1 MATPHLTK
9 SRYLAGLQCLRRL
22 WLQVHEPQDY
32 AQPEP
37 GSPID
42 VGLEIGRK
50 ARLLFP
56 GGMLVEEAP
65 WQHADAVA
73 RTAALM
79 QDPSVPAIFEA
90 AFGWQDLRVRVDL
103 LERHP
108 DGWGLLEVKSSGG
121 VKDHHL
127 DDIALQAHVLE
138 AAGVRLRAIEVLHVN
153 TAYVRGPDEI
163 DWRAF
168 FARVDVSDDV
178 AARVTEVPHH
188 LPAMR
193 DSLGRE
199 TLPHAEPG
207 KQCSNPYA
215 CQFWDR
221 CTADKPAD
229 WVRYMPRLT
238 AAQAD
243 RLDALGVTAISDI
256 PSDFPLAGKQAII
269 RDAIASGQPYVAPDL
284 ARLLHRFGPPA
295 CYLDFEAMMPPIPL
309 YEGTRPYQTLP
320 FQWSL
325 HVLAA
330 DGTLHHEAFL
340 AGTDGDPR
348 RPFAETLIAALDGSD
363 LPIIVYSAYEQ
374 TQLKAL
380 AAQFPDLA
388 EPITAII
395 NRLADLLP
403 VVRGAVYFP
412 DFGFSNSIKAV
423 APALCPGFGYDD
435 LADIADGV
443 AASAAFAQ
451 MASGAIADPADI
463 AQLRQALLS
472 YCERDT
478 LAMVQVHRAL
488 IALAQPDRPDA
499 A

>member
-32 AQPEP
+32 ETPAA
-37 GSPID
+37 GSPLD
-42 VGLEIGRK
+42 VGLEIGRR

-56 GGMLVEEAP
+56 DGVLVEEAP
-65 WQHADAVA
+65 WQHAEAVA

-79 QDPSVPAIFEA
+79 LDPSVPAIFEA
-90 AFGWQDLRVRVDL
+90 AFACHDVRLRVDV
-103 LERHP
+103 LERRP

-127 DDIALQAHVLE
+127 DDIALQAYVLE
-138 AAGVRLRAIEVLHVN
+138 VAGVKLRAIEALHAN
-153 TAYVRGPDEI
+153 MAYVRGPGEI
-163 DWRAF
+163 DWPAF

-178 AARVTEVPHH
+178 AARMIEVPRR

-193 DSLGRE
+193 ESLGHE

-207 KQCSNPYA
+207 SQCSDPYA

-243 RLDALGVTAISDI
+243 RLDALGVTAISAI
-256 PSDFPLAGKQAII
+256 PSGFPLAGKQAII

-309 YEGTRPYQTLP
+309 YAGTRPYQTLP

-330 DGTLHHEAFL
+330 DGTLDHRAFL
-340 AGTDGDPR
+340 AGIDGDPR
-348 RPFAETLIAALDGSD
+348 RAFAETLIAALDGSD

-380 AAQFPDLA
+380 AVQFPDLA
-388 EPITAII
+388 GPITAII
-395 NRLADLLP
+395 HRLADLLP

-412 DFGFSNSIKAV
+412 AFDFSHSIKTV
-423 APALCPGFGYDD
+423 APALSPGF
-435 LADIADGV
+435 
-443 AASAAFAQ
+443 
-451 MASGAIADPADI
+451 
-463 AQLRQALLS
+463 R
-472 YCERDT
+472 
-478 LAMVQVHRAL
+478 
-488 IALAQPDRPDA
+488 
-499 A
+499 

>member
-1 MATPHLTK
+1 MAMPHLTK
-9 SRYLAGLQCLRRL
+9 SRYVAGLQCLRRL
-22 WLQVHEPQDY
+22 WLQVHEPRDY
-32 AQPEP
+32 EEPAP

-42 VGLEIGRK
+42 VGMEIGRK
-50 ARLLFP
+50 ARLLFS
-56 GGMLVEEAP
+56 GGVLVEQPP

-79 QDPSVPAIFEA
+79 RDPSVPAIFEA
-90 AFGWQDLRVRVDL
+90 AFTHHDVRLPVDV
-103 LERHP
+103 LERRP

-127 DDIALQAHVLE
+127 DDTALQAYVLG
-138 AAGVRLRAIEVLHVN
+138 AAGVPLRAIEVLHIN
-153 TAYVRGPDEI
+153 MAYVRGRGEI
-163 DWRAF
+163 DWPAF
-168 FARVDVSDDV
+168 FARVDVSDGLADRMTDV
-178 AARVTEVPHH
+178 PLR

-215 CQFWDR
+215 CQFWNR
-221 CTADKPAD
+221 CTEDKPAD

-243 RLDALGVTAISDI
+243 RLDALGVSAISDI
-256 PSDFPLAGKQAII
+256 PLDFPLAGKQAII
-269 RDAIASGQPYVAPDL
+269 RDAVASGQPYVAPDL

-330 DGTLHHEAFL
+330 DGTLRHAAFL
-340 AGTDGDPR
+340 APTDVDPR
-348 RPFAETLIAALDGSD
+348 RKFAETLIAALGRSD

-388 EPITAII
+388 APIAVII
-395 NRLADLLP
+395 HRLADLLP

-412 DFGFSNSIKAV
+412 DFSFSNSIKAV
-423 APALCPGFGYDD
+423 APALSLGFGYDD
-435 LADIADGV
+435 LEDIANGTE
-443 AASAAFAQ
+443 ASAAFAQ
-451 MASGAIADPADI
+451 MASGAIADPAEV
-463 AQLRQALLS
+463 ARLRQALLA

-478 LAMVQVHRAL
+478 LAMVHVHRAL
-488 IALAQPDRPDA
+488 IALAQPG
-499 A
+499 

>member
-1 MATPHLTK
+1 MTTPHLTK

-32 AQPEP
+32 EAPAA
-37 GSPID
+37 GSPLD

-50 ARLLFP
+50 AQLLFP
-56 GGMLVEEAP
+56 GGVLVAEAP
-65 WQHADAVA
+65 WQHEDAVA

-79 QDPSVPAIFEA
+79 QDPSAPAIFEA
-90 AFGWQDLRVRVDL
+90 AFTWQDLRARVDV
-103 LERHP
+103 LERHA

-127 DDIALQAHVLE
+127 DDIALQAHVVE

-153 TAYVRGPDEI
+153 KAYMRGPGEI
-163 DWRAF
+163 DWPAF
-168 FARVDVSDDV
+168 FARVDVSAGV
-178 AARVTEVPHH
+178 AARVTEVPRH

-193 DSLGRE
+193 DSLGRA

-221 CTADKPAD
+221 CTEDKPAD
-229 WVRYMPRLT
+229 WVFYMPRLT

-243 RLDALGVTAISDI
+243 RLDALGVTAISAI
-256 PSDFPLAGKQAII
+256 PSDFPLAGRQAII
-269 RDAIASGQPYVAPDL
+269 RDAIASRQPYVARDL

-330 DGTLHHEAFL
+330 DGTLHHQAFL
-340 AGTDGDPR
+340 AGTDEDPR
-348 RPFAETLIAALDGSD
+348 RAFAQTLIAALGGSET
-363 LPIIVYSAYEQ
+363 PIIVYSAYEQ

-380 AAQFPDLA
+380 ARQFPDLA
-388 EPITAII
+388 APIITIVH
-395 NRLADLLP
+395 RLADLLP
-403 VVRGAVYFP
+403 VVRGAVYLPEFS
-412 DFGFSNSIKAV
+412 FSNSSKAV
-423 APALCPGFGYDD
+423 APALSAGVGYDD
-435 LADIADGV
+435 LADIADGA

-451 MASGAIADPADI
+451 MASGAIADPADV
-463 AQLRQALLS
+463 ARLRAALLA
-472 YCERDT
+472 YCQRDT
-478 LAMVQVHRAL
+478 MAMVDVHRAL
-488 IALAQPDRPDA
+488 VQLAQSWPSGSP
-499 A
+499 

>member
-1 MATPHLTK
+1 M
-9 SRYLAGLQCLRRL
+9 
-22 WLQVHEPQDY
+22 
-32 AQPEP
+32 
-37 GSPID
+37 
-42 VGLEIGRK
+42 
-50 ARLLFP
+50 
-56 GGMLVEEAP
+56 
-65 WQHADAVA
+65 
-73 RTAALM
+73 
-79 QDPSVPAIFEA
+79 
-90 AFGWQDLRVRVDL
+90 
-103 LERHP
+103 
-108 DGWGLLEVKSSGG
+108 
-121 VKDHHL
+121 
-127 DDIALQAHVLE
+127 QAHVLE
-138 AAGVRLRAIEVLHVN
+138 AAGVLLRAIEVLHVN
-153 TAYVRGPDEI
+153 TAYVRGPGEI
-163 DWRAF
+163 DWPAF
-168 FARVDVSDDV
+168 FARVDVSADV

-193 DSLGRE
+193 NSLGRE
-199 TLPHAEPG
+199 TLPPAEPG

-243 RLDALGVTAISDI
+243 RLDALGVIAISDI

-330 DGTLHHEAFL
+330 HGTLHHEAFL

-348 RPFAETLIAALDGSD
+348 RAFAETLIAALDGSD
-363 LPIIVYSAYEQ
+363 LPVIVYSAYEQ

-388 EPITAII
+388 GPITAII

-412 DFGFSNSIKAV
+412 DFSFSNSIKAV
-423 APALCPGFGYDD
+423 AP
-435 LADIADGV
+435 
-443 AASAAFAQ
+443 
-451 MASGAIADPADI
+451 
-463 AQLRQALLS
+463 
-472 YCERDT
+472 
-478 LAMVQVHRAL
+478 
-488 IALAQPDRPDA
+488 
-499 A
+499 